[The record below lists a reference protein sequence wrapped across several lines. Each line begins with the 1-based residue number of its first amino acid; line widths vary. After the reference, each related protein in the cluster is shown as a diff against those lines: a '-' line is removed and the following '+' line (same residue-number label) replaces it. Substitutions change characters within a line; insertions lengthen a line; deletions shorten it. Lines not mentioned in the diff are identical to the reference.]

1 MPSEYLATIRGISID
16 IPATLN
22 KFTGQSKSN
31 YTRKEFENY
40 LKKIGLTHN
49 FGNLDPGFENPI
61 NDGFVVSVEYDGFD
75 IDLAVGYLSTGSWHY
90 QSWAA
95 SEWSKRDL
103 EQQRNFL
110 DPKNLSES
118 IEKNLR
124 EKWSDRLVL
133 KGGFSIRTEE
143 CEGINNFMPNKQK
156 VQSGG
161 SNDGSKDGS
170 DINYHAKYLKYKK
183 KYLDLKSKKYRL

>member
-22 KFTGQSKSN
+22 KFSGQSKSE

-49 FGNLDPGFENPI
+49 FGNLDPGFESPI

-75 IDLAVGYLSTGSWHY
+75 VDLPAGYLSTGNWQY

-95 SEWSKRDL
+95 PEWSKKDL

-110 DPKNLSES
+110 DPKNLDES

-124 EKWSDRLVL
+124 EKWSNRLVL
-133 KGGFSIRTEE
+133 EGKFSIHTEE
-143 CEGINNFMPNKQK
+143 CEGINNFMPKKQQT
-156 VQSGG
+156 QSGG
-161 SNDGSKDGS
+161 SSGNSS
-170 DINYHAKYLKYKK
+170 INYHAKYLKYKK
-183 KYLDLKSKKYRL
+183 KYLDLKSKKYHS